1 MLNRCVT
8 PFGKRMLKQWVCHP
22 LADPAKINARLDA
35 VDALNASASFTN
47 NFVQGLTRLPDL
59 ERLISRVHAGTCKVQ
74 EFVKVLEGFEQ
85 IEYTIEILSS
95 FGKGDGVIGQLV
107 SSMPDLKGALNDWRN
122 IFDKKKAK
130 EDGVLV
136 PEPGVEGDFDESQDK
151 IDNILGE
158 LDDLLK
164 RVRKQLGSSAVCY
177 RDNGKEIYQLEIP
190 LKVKNIPDS
199 FQQMS
204 ATAKVKRYYFPE
216 LRKLVRALQE
226 AQETHGQIVRSVAGR
241 FFARFDENYSVWLSA
256 VKIVAQLDCLVSLAR
271 ASASLGTPSCRPVFV
286 NDERSMVEFEELRHP
301 CMLTAVKD
309 FIPNDVTL
317 GGNSAN
323 IDLLTGANAAGKS
336 TVLRM
341 VCPDHC
347 LLTFAFRGL

>member
-8 PFGKRMLKQWVCHP
+8 PFGKRALKQWVCHP

-35 VDALNASASFTN
+35 VDVLNGSALFSD
-47 NFVQGLTRLPDL
+47 NFIQGLTKLPDL
-59 ERLISRVHAGTCKVQ
+59 ERLISRVHAGACKVQ

-85 IEYTIEILSS
+85 IEYTIEILSN
-95 FGKGDGVIGQLV
+95 FGKKEGIIGQLV

-122 IFDKKKAK
+122 VFDKKKAR
-130 EDGVLV
+130 EDGILV
-136 PEPGVEGDFDESQDK
+136 PEPGVEGDFDESQDD
-151 IDNILGE
+151 IDKILGE
-158 LDDLLK
+158 LEDLLK
-164 RVRKQLGSSAVCY
+164 RVRRQLGSSAICY
-177 RDNGKEIYQLEIP
+177 RDNGKEIYQIEVP

-199 FQQMS
+199 WQQMS

-241 FFARFDENYSVWLSA
+241 FFARFDEKYSIWLGA
-256 VKIVAQLDCLVSLAR
+256 VRIVAQLDCLVSLAR

-286 NDERSMVEFEELRHP
+286 DDERSIIEFEELRHP
-301 CMLTAVKD
+301 CMVTAVKD
-309 FIPNDVTL
+309 FIPNDVKL
-317 GGNSAN
+317 GGDSAN

-341 VCPDHC
+341 VCSVF
-347 LLTFAFRGL
+347 LLICNC